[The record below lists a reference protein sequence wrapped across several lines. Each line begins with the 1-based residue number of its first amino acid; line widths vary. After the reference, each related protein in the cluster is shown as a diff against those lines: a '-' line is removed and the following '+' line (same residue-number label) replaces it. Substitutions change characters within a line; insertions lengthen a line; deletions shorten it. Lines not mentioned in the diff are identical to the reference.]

1 MESSNPPGTVLES
14 EEEIKRTQEL
24 LKNSVSHGSGSH
36 SHEFVEQLYRPSI
49 RPPVALLTIYDDGRS
64 KGENIRIR
72 NEQFVVGRT
81 EGDLKL
87 AFDEMLSS
95 KHFAVTRQMV
105 AGIWRWVVTD
115 LQSRNGVFFRVSKD
129 DSRLSLRE
137 SSDMDDS
144 DSRLSLRES
153 SVCIAGFYATFAER
167 KATIEKCKKGVN
179 RLLEPARAYIWLRG
193 LALQRMMKTVRTHKD
208 VIGRAVG
215 REIVLPDNS
224 SADLARFLI
233 ASGATPSRVAQ
244 DREMSVLLQQAIGR
258 LKEDDREVIL
268 LRHFEGLSNSEIAE
282 VLGVRHSTATMRYG
296 RALVRL
302 REQLASVLDNRG
314 NNR

>member
-115 LQSRNGVFFRVSKD
+115 LQSRNGVFFRVSKAPLTHD
-129 DSRLSLRE
+129 AEFLVGGGCYKYQIVQNVEPETTGWSHAQLNGPSTKAYQPELPAGVATLSEIVRGIGGTRTRLAKDLYTIGRSTACDIVRTNDPFTAPVHVHLSRSAKGTWMIQNNGTRNGVWLRLPQIVIPHGKNCDFQAGEQRFRLSL
-137 SSDMDDS
+137 
-144 DSRLSLRES
+144 
-153 SVCIAGFYATFAER
+153 
-167 KATIEKCKKGVN
+167 
-179 RLLEPARAYIWLRG
+179 
-193 LALQRMMKTVRTHKD
+193 
-208 VIGRAVG
+208 GR
-215 REIVLPDNS
+215 
-224 SADLARFLI
+224 
-233 ASGATPSRVAQ
+233 
-244 DREMSVLLQQAIGR
+244 
-258 LKEDDREVIL
+258 
-268 LRHFEGLSNSEIAE
+268 
-282 VLGVRHSTATMRYG
+282 
-296 RALVRL
+296 
-302 REQLASVLDNRG
+302 
-314 NNR
+314 